1 MSLSSSKSSS
11 VVGLSESSVFEHSYS
26 SITQCISTFGDNYT
40 DNYSDN
46 YTSEVAAISRA
57 LQKLWLSYY
66 PEQTS
71 YLLVTDVTPL
81 QKPHSACL
89 AGRKYVNIPNNVI
102 PMNKSLGI
110 GYHYSYTNV
119 HYSPPQGGSNWSLP
133 LSIDRVLSDSD
144 AIKTAHEQL
153 KMLLVNEDL
162 PFKAAQLI
170 RQATD
175 SGYTTPRYIA
185 PLVDDYDNLVL
196 NTRFRHG
203 SKVWQQA
210 AEVPQSDKKQGAAT
224 VYGQQT
230 YYLQANSGLKTK
242 PNGKT
247 KELNSKFYTSIYD
260 LPSTE
265 RIEIQE
271 QTYKKRQITIILTR
285 WDNMMIRTKDG
296 NSMKDKPFN
305 LIASQ
310 VVDSETGELIFQKP
324 MFIGI
329 FGKQKDQITTTQ
341 AFEDYRNRY
350 GIEPHNR
357 FNKQQLLLDKYQT
370 PDVDNLDKWTLIVAC
385 AYWLLFVAA
394 DEVDT
399 VVKPW
404 ERNLPIHKQQTQLK
418 QDQIAPKKSIAQVK
432 KAAEKLFYTFDRK
445 PFSPK
450 SVNNGKGRKL
460 GTKCTKRTKHKV
472 TKKSDFINKTR
483 KNE

>member
-1 MSLSSSKSSS
+1 L
-11 VVGLSESSVFEHSYS
+11 
-26 SITQCISTFGDNYT
+26 GDNCS
-40 DNYSDN
+40 DNCSDN
-46 YTSEVAAISRA
+46 YLPEVEAIATA

-66 PEQTS
+66 PEDRS
-71 YLLVTDVTPL
+71 YLLVTDTTPL

-89 AGRKYVNIPNNVI
+89 RERKYVNIPNNVI

-110 GYHYSYTNV
+110 GYNYSYTNI

-133 LSIDRVLSDSD
+133 VCINRVKPDSD

-153 KMLLVNEDL
+153 RMLLTNKDL
-162 PFKAAQLI
+162 PFKLAELI

-185 PLVDDYDNLVL
+185 PLVDNYENLVL

-210 AEVPQSDKKQGAAT
+210 IIDPQNDKKQGART
-224 VYGQQT
+224 VYGHQT
-230 YYLQANSGLKTK
+230 YYLQESSGHKTK
-242 PNGKT
+242 PNGNT
-247 KELNSKFYTSIYD
+247 KQQSNKFYTSIYD
-260 LPSTE
+260 LPATE
-265 RIEIQE
+265 RVEIQG
-271 QTYKKRQITIILTR
+271 QTYKKRKITIILTR
-285 WDNMMIRTKDG
+285 WDNMMIRSKDG
-296 NSMKDKPFN
+296 NNMKDKPFN

-310 VVDSETGELIFQKP
+310 VVDSETGELIFQRP

-329 FGKQKDQITTTQ
+329 FGKKKDQITTIQ

-357 FNKQQLLLDKYQT
+357 FNKQHLLLDKYQT

-394 DEVDT
+394 DEVGT

-418 QDQIAPKKSIAQVK
+418 DDQTAPKKSIAQVK
-432 KAAEKLFYTFDRK
+432 KAAYQLFYTLDRK

-450 SVNNGKGRKL
+450 SVNNGKGRKI
-460 GTKCTKRTKHKV
+460 GTKCKKRTKHKV
-472 TKKSDFINKTR
+472 TKKSDFSNKTR